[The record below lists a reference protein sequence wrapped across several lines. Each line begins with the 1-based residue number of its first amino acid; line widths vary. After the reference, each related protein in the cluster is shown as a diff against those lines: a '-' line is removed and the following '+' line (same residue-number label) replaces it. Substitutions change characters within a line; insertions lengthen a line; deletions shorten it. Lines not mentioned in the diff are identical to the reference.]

1 MGAISLILYSTK
13 TPPVNIEFTKAFLNM
28 KNRGPN
34 HTNYVTS
41 NTINMTRMNQEQVKM
56 QLSKQEIADYTQFT
70 IIHGYHRLS
79 VNDDSMNG
87 SQPFEDPIIHK
98 IRTYPELRT
107 RPKRR
112 LLCNGEIYNY
122 QSLREQ
128 EEFTDK
134 DLQSNSDVE
143 VLMPM
148 YIKYGLEE
156 TLKRVDGDFSF
167 VLSDNVETFDLKTMQ
182 VYVVRDILGVKPMY
196 MVKHL
201 HQIFYMFTSEL
212 KGVPKYILE
221 DPNYSIEELPP
232 GTMWSFQ
239 NSILNKNP
247 NEFIRYSD
255 WNFYKDVEVCQVSTA
270 DPDIIA
276 DVYRGIREKV
286 TNAIVSRYTTSN
298 LDVGVLLSGGF
309 DSSVILSVLVN
320 YLSSVGHNFN
330 EKPIYAFTVGDI
342 DSEDVQYAT
351 KVVNYLE
358 KKYNI
363 DIHHHIVNVN
373 DYSKLIQSLE
383 EVIYSLE
390 TYDATTI
397 RGSYAYSLLFKYIQT
412 NTNVRVLLT
421 GEGIDEL
428 CGYHQLFRLCDEE
441 LQQKSV
447 KLLKYLSKFDMLR
460 ADKISGSFG
469 LELRHPFIEREFI
482 EYMLLIHPCIKRPQ
496 VYEHNKSPIE
506 KYLVRKA
513 FDLADLESTTDDNQ
527 VLPYDVLWR
536 PLQDAAECFK
546 PITDIINQ
554 ECEKMY
560 TDQDF
565 SEYLNNPYVRLDE
578 NTKPN
583 TKEEM
588 HYRKIFEKYFGT
600 RLNVV
605 PKFWYQLWE

>member
-1 MGAISLILYSTK
+1 
-13 TPPVNIEFTKAFLNM
+13 
-28 KNRGPN
+28 
-34 HTNYVTS
+34 
-41 NTINMTRMNQEQVKM
+41 MNQEQVKL
-56 QLSKQEIADYTQFT
+56 QLTKQEISDYKQYT

-79 VNDDSMNG
+79 VNDESMNG

-98 IRTYPELRT
+98 IKTYPELRT

-122 QSLREQ
+122 QSLKEQ
-128 EEFTDK
+128 EQFTDK

-143 VLMPM
+143 ILMPM

-156 TLKRVDGDFSF
+156 TLKRIDGDYSF
-167 VLSDNVETFDLKTMQ
+167 VLTDNVETFDLKTMQ

-196 MVKHL
+196 MIKHV
-201 HQIFYMFTSEL
+201 HQLFYMFTSEL

-221 DPNYSIEELPP
+221 DPNYLVKELPP
-232 GTMWSFQ
+232 GTLWSFQ
-239 NSILNKNP
+239 NSIINKNP
-247 NEFIRYSD
+247 EEFIRYSD
-255 WNFYKDVEVCQVSTA
+255 WNFYKDVNVCEINTA
-270 DPDIIA
+270 DPEIIA
-276 DVYRGIREKV
+276 DVYRNIRQKV
-286 TNAIVSRYTTSN
+286 TNAIVSRYTTSH

-320 YLSSVGHNFN
+320 YLNSIGHNFN
-330 EKPIYAFTVGDI
+330 EKPIYAFTVGDV
-342 DSEDVQYAT
+342 DSNDVTYAI
-351 KVVNYLE
+351 KVVDYLE
-358 KKYNI
+358 TKYNI
-363 DIHHHIVNVN
+363 DICHHIVNVN
-373 DYSKLIQSLE
+373 EYSKLMDTFDEI
-383 EVIYSLE
+383 IYNLE

-397 RGSYAYSLLFKYIQT
+397 RGAYAYSLLFKYIQT
-412 NTNVRVLLT
+412 KTNIRVLLT

-428 CGYHQLFRLCDEE
+428 CGYHQLFQACDETFQE
-441 LQQKSV
+441 KSV

-460 ADKISGSFG
+460 ADKISGSYG
-469 LELRHPFIEREFI
+469 LELRHPFIDREFV
-482 EYMLLIHPCIKRPQ
+482 EYMLLMHPCIKRPQ
-496 VYEHNKSPIE
+496 VYEHNKQPIE

-513 FDLADLESTTDDNQ
+513 FDLADLENTSDDNQ

-536 PLQDAAECFK
+536 PIQDAAECFK
-546 PITDIINQ
+546 LVSQIING
-554 ECEKMY
+554 EFENMY

-565 SEYLNNPYVRLDE
+565 SDYLNFSHIRLDK
-578 NTKPN
+578 NTSPS